1 MSIDNPRKT
10 FPDIGSVVDYMN
22 AARERGDEELR
33 KQYEPY
39 YERSQ
44 HFAYG
49 WGSHIPMLASVIA
62 TARPGPVLEI
72 GVGRASSSLLV
83 EMCRAMGR
91 DLVGLDSSS
100 EWIEEIRE
108 IGYPTLVNV
117 SDWSTLPDLLLE
129 GPIPFRTMSE
139 WSVIFID
146 HGPAEARLPVLKA
159 CRGYAEFIVCHDAH
173 NPGYLV
179 GFDEY
184 LDTFRFR
191 SDYTLMA
198 AQTSVVSD
206 VRAYAG
212 AR

>member
-1 MSIDNPRKT
+1 MSIDKPQKT
-10 FPDIGSVVDYMN
+10 FPDIGSLADYMN

-33 KQYEPY
+33 AQYNPM

-44 HFAYG
+44 FHGYG
-49 WGSHIPMLASVIA
+49 WGTHIPLLASVIA

-72 GVGRASSSLLV
+72 GVGRCSSPMLV

-91 DLVGLDSSS
+91 SLVGLDSSK
-100 EWIEEIRE
+100 EWAAEIEE
-108 IGYPTLVNV
+108 IGYPTMAALADWALVDAWV
-117 SDWSTLPDLLLE
+117 RRD
-129 GPIPFRTMSE
+129 E

-173 NPGYLV
+173 NPGYLI
-179 GFDEY
+179 GFDDY

>member
-1 MSIDNPRKT
+1 MSIDKPQKT

-22 AARERGDEELR
+22 RARANGDEELR
-33 KQYEPY
+33 RQYEPL

-44 HFAYG
+44 AHAYG
-49 WGSHIPMLASVIA
+49 WSTHIPLLASVVA

-72 GVGRASSSLLV
+72 GVGRGSSPMLV

-91 DLVGLDSSS
+91 DLVGLDSSR
-100 EWIEEIRE
+100 EWLEEIRE
-108 IGYPTLVNV
+108 IGYPNLQHVQ
-117 SDWSTLPDLLLE
+117 DWEELPGWLQAHRALY
-129 GPIPFRTMSE
+129 P
-139 WSVIFID
+139 WSVIFVD

-159 CRGYAEFIVCHDAH
+159 CRGHAEFIVCHDTH
-173 NPGYLV
+173 NPGYLP
-179 GFDEY
+179 GYEEE
-184 LDTFRFR
+184 LDSYRFR

>member
-1 MSIDNPRKT
+1 MSIDKPQKT
-10 FPDIGSVVDYMN
+10 FPDIGSLADYMN

-33 KQYEPY
+33 AQYNPM

-44 HFAYG
+44 FHGYG
-49 WGSHIPMLASVIA
+49 WTTHIPLLASVVA
-62 TARPGPVLEI
+62 TARQGPILEI
-72 GVGRASSSLLV
+72 GVGRGSSPLLV

-91 DLVGLDSSS
+91 GLVGLDSSK
-100 EWIEEIRE
+100 EWLDEIAE
-108 IGYPTLVNV
+108 IGHRHLTQMH
-117 SDWSTLPDLLLE
+117 DWSDLPHWLAAW
-129 GPIPFRTMSE
+129 GPMPH

-159 CRGYAEFIVCHDAH
+159 CRGHAEFIVCHDAH
-173 NPGYLV
+173 NPGYLI
-179 GFDEY
+179 GFDDY

>member
-1 MSIDNPRKT
+1 MSLDNPMKR
-10 FPDIGSVVDYMN
+10 FPDIGSLADYMN
-22 AARERGDEELR
+22 AARAKGDEELR
-33 KQYEPY
+33 RQYEPY

-44 HFAYG
+44 AHAYG
-49 WGSHIPMLASVIA
+49 WSTHIPMLAAVVA

-72 GVGRASSSLLV
+72 GVGRGSSPLLV
-83 EMCRAMGR
+83 EMCRAMDR
-91 DLVGLDSSS
+91 DLMGLDSDAK
-100 EWIEEIRE
+100 WIEEIRE
-108 IGYPTLVNV
+108 IDYPNLQHVT
-117 SDWSTLPDLLLE
+117 DWADMPLWLQAHRALYP
-129 GPIPFRTMSE
+129 

-159 CRGYAEFIVCHDAH
+159 CRGHAEFIVCHDAH
-173 NPGYLV
+173 NPGYLI
-179 GFDEY
+179 GFDAY
-184 LDTFRFR
+184 LDTFKYR